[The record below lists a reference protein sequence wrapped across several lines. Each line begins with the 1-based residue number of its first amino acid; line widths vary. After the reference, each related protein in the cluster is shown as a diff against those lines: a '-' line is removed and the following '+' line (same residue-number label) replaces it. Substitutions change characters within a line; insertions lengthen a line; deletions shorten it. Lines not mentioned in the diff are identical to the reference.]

1 MNDFIIKIR
10 LAEKS
15 FREFNKSQ
23 KDELINIR
31 YIRKSL
37 QKNIKLGEKFT
48 NKNLTTKRSAVG
60 IAASNWKKILG
71 KKSKKNYKLNQG
83 IIL

>member
-1 MNDFIIKIR
+1 MDVVEKVEDAAREITMDQAKKISR
-10 LAEKS
+10 DSSNL
-15 FREFNKSQ
+15 
-23 KDELINIR
+23 
-31 YIRKSL
+31 
-37 QKNIKLGEKFT
+37 KLGEKFT